1 MEEETVSVFSHLN
14 QFRIHSITSYCDSH
28 FGVFG
33 RCKGCELETARG
45 NGQHFAVG
53 CFSQSVWPHYPSSVR
68 RVDRQF
74 KRPPAYR
81 DPTAF
86 FQLLRL

>member
-1 MEEETVSVFSHLN
+1 MREETVSVFSHLN

-33 RCKGCELETARG
+33 RCKGCESETAGG

-53 CFSQSVWPHYPSSVR
+53 CFSQSVKPHHPSTV
-68 RVDRQF
+68 
-74 KRPPAYR
+74 
-81 DPTAF
+81 
-86 FQLLRL
+86 